1 MAARLSLP
9 MLAGWAVYVSAAPQ
23 ETRTFRLLL
32 TLGTMLLMGALANM
46 KQSRSDE
53 ELARANQE
61 LREASLSDL
70 LTGARNRR
78 FLTTTIDADIQQVI
92 RSYAASDPE
101 SKRNRDLIFY
111 LIDADHFKA
120 INDQYGHDV
129 GDQVLVEFARRVS
142 SAIRHSDVLIR
153 WGGEEFLVVVRA
165 LAPEQVDA
173 LASRML
179 FAMAAEPVRHEGR
192 AIRVTGSIG
201 FATFPIEPTQL
212 QVSWE
217 RAINLVD
224 TAMYLAKAHGRNRAY
239 GVRLL
244 HARDEVLLDDITK
257 GLEEAWDN
265 GQVALTLL
273 QGPTPME
280 AAA

>member
-1 MAARLSLP
+1 
-9 MLAGWAVYVSAAPQ
+9 V
-23 ETRTFRLLL
+23 
-32 TLGTMLLMGALANM
+32 
-46 KQSRSDE
+46 
-53 ELARANQE
+53 
-61 LREASLSDL
+61 
-70 LTGARNRR
+70 
-78 FLTTTIDADIQQVI
+78 
-92 RSYAASDPE
+92 
-101 SKRNRDLIFY
+101 
-111 LIDADHFKA
+111 
-120 INDQYGHDV
+120 
-129 GDQVLVEFARRVS
+129 
-142 SAIRHSDVLIR
+142 R

-165 LAPEQVDA
+165 LGADQVDA

-192 AIRVTGSIG
+192 AIAVTGSIG

-212 QVSWE
+212 EVSWE

-244 HARDEVLLDDITK
+244 HARDEMLLDDITK
-257 GLEEAWDN
+257 ALEDAWAN

-273 QGPTPME
+273 QGPVPME